1 MSNLVYENVL
11 ERLREER
18 GRLSITKADMS
29 RYLHMDQSN
38 YRKAELGQYR
48 RFSYFEVK
56 SMSDLGINVN
66 YIYTGKVKKV
76 ITLDFIEKLI
86 VNRLKSILQI
96 IYTIV
101 ELSYKEDFNQQ
112 YKALLEELKY
122 IFFIKQN
129 VNPSDIFLT
138 VRRLKGYTQIKM
150 ADMIGVDVKK
160 LRDLENGKKL
170 PDSEIISKMYE
181 IFKILPVVMIETKN
195 CMLDTILYILDEIK
209 KEDREK
215 IVDIIK
221 LLFA

>member
-76 ITLDFIEKLI
+76 ITLDFIEKLS

-101 ELSYKEDFNQQ
+101 ELSYKEGFNQQ

-181 IFKILPVVMIETKN
+181 VFKILLVVMIGTKN

>member
-76 ITLDFIEKLI
+76 ITLDFIEKLS

-150 ADMIGVDVKK
+150 ANIIGIDVKK

-181 IFKILPVVMIETKN
+181 AFKILPVVIIGTEN

-215 IVDIIK
+215 IVSIIK
-221 LLFA
+221 ILFV

>member
-11 ERLREER
+11 ERLRKER

-56 SMSDLGINVN
+56 SMSELGINVN

-76 ITLDFIEKLI
+76 ITLDFIEKLS

-138 VRRLKGYTQIKM
+138 VRRLKGYTKIKM

-160 LRDLENGKKL
+160 LRNLENGKKL

-181 IFKILPVVMIETKN
+181 VFKILPVVMIETKN

>member
-76 ITLDFIEKLI
+76 ITLDFIEKLS

-101 ELSYKEDFNQQ
+101 ELSYKEGFNQQ

-181 IFKILPVVMIETKN
+181 VFKILPVVMIGTKN

>member
-11 ERLREER
+11 ERLRKER

-56 SMSDLGINVN
+56 SMSELGIND
-66 YIYTGKVKKV
+66 IYTGKVKKV
-76 ITLDFIEKLI
+76 ITLDFIEKLS

-160 LRDLENGKKL
+160 LRNLENGKKL

-181 IFKILPVVMIETKN
+181 VFKILPVVMIETKN

>member
-76 ITLDFIEKLI
+76 ITLDFIEKLS

-101 ELSYKEDFNQQ
+101 ELSYKEGFNQQ

-181 IFKILPVVMIETKN
+181 VFKILQVVMIGTKN

>member
-38 YRKAELGQYR
+38 YRKAELGQYI

-76 ITLDFIEKLI
+76 ITLDFIEKLS

-181 IFKILPVVMIETKN
+181 VFKILPVVMIETKN
-195 CMLDTILYILDEIK
+195 CMLDTILYILNEIK

>member
-76 ITLDFIEKLI
+76 ITLDFIEKLS

-101 ELSYKEDFNQQ
+101 ELSLR
-112 YKALLEELKY
+112 KAL
-122 IFFIKQN
+122 IN
-129 VNPSDIFLT
+129 S
-138 VRRLKGYTQIKM
+138 
-150 ADMIGVDVKK
+150 
-160 LRDLENGKKL
+160 
-170 PDSEIISKMYE
+170 
-181 IFKILPVVMIETKN
+181 TKR
-195 CMLDTILYILDEIK
+195 Y
-209 KEDREK
+209 
-215 IVDIIK
+215 
-221 LLFA
+221 

>member
-76 ITLDFIEKLI
+76 ITLDFIEKLS

-181 IFKILPVVMIETKN
+181 VFKILPVVMIETKN

-209 KEDREK
+209 KRRQRK
-215 IVDIIK
+215 NS
-221 LLFA
+221 

>member
-1 MSNLVYENVL
+1 
-11 ERLREER
+11 
-18 GRLSITKADMS
+18 
-29 RYLHMDQSN
+29 MDQSN

-56 SMSDLGINVN
+56 SMSELGINVN

-76 ITLDFIEKLI
+76 ITLDFIEKLS

-160 LRDLENGKKL
+160 LRNLENGKKL

-181 IFKILPVVMIETKN
+181 VFKILPVVMIETKN